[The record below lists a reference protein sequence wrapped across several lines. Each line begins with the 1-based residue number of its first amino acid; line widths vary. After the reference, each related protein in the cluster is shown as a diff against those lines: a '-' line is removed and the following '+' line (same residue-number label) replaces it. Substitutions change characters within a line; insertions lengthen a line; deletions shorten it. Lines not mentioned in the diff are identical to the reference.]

1 MGFEKFNPISEGVVH
16 VDPIEPFKGFI
27 VGWRISCRST
37 PVSELFKASHQERRM
52 RLLGRAKL
60 WIDTKMEPERPSS
73 EPDAT
78 AFGKIG
84 GFRLLDE
91 AENSTV
97 KGPRLGFLPG
107 RHRQLHVIE
116 SDDLSQSL
124 LVV

>member
-1 MGFEKFNPISEGVVH
+1 
-16 VDPIEPFKGFI
+16 
-27 VGWRISCRST
+27 
-37 PVSELFKASHQERRM
+37 M

-60 WIDTKMEPERPSS
+60 WIDTEMEPERPSS

-124 LVV
+124 LVVRLGGITPHFAATISVRTYPGPS